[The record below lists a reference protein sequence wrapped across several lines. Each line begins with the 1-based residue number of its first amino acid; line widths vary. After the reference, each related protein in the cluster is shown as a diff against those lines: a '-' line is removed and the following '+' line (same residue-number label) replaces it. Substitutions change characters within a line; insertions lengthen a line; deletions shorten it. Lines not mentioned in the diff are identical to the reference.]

1 MKRGII
7 ALILIAAIG
16 VFSFS
21 ASKAV
26 IEKADELESAAQ
38 AACKNEQY
46 IEQLKD
52 VWEDNKDFF
61 SLFVS
66 HIHLEPIDQ
75 RLNSIELVTPDEITE
90 SCAEIAAFAEEIGEL
105 MKPTLYNV
113 F

>member
-16 VFSFS
+16 VLSFS

-26 IEKADELESAAQ
+26 IEKADKLESAAQ
-38 AACKNEQY
+38 EACKNEQY
-46 IEQLKD
+46 IEQLKT

-66 HIHLEPIDQ
+66 HIHLEPIDE
-75 RLNSIELVTPDEITE
+75 RIDSIELVTSDEVKE
-90 SCAEIAAFAEEIGEL
+90 SCAEIVAYAEEIGEL
-105 MKPTLYNV
+105 MKPSVYNI